1 VLGRESRV
9 SPPRCTP
16 DLFRRLYANP
26 LSPFMR
32 LCEAA
37 ASASR
42 ISDEVPATAIVEGE
56 TSNLELVAL
65 QTAPAVLARRF
76 HCEPLAP
83 RIRVNADTVSIE
95 GRCPGEGETARG
107 ALGHQTRS

>member
-1 VLGRESRV
+1 
-9 SPPRCTP
+9 
-16 DLFRRLYANP
+16 
-26 LSPFMR
+26 MR